1 MRLLKLTL
9 ALLALSL
16 AAPGRADTPSFGGL
30 PDGAVS
36 RSEMGP
42 ASEFVLYIIFDPA
55 LAADRLPP
63 GLRFRTLAEM
73 AERSPEIA
81 EHLKAHPE
89 HAGWAHSAFEII
101 GSPRMA
107 YDGVAA
113 RFGRRGG
120 MAVWYASVARL
131 DKSDPRPRGY
141 QQINLGTWLSDPRL
155 VQHMREKGYPA
166 DLGNISFTR
175 SARGEVKGRLDVP
188 GLHVRAYC
196 RLNGQRLS
204 PDWARAGTYE
214 TIWNPA
220 GETPA
225 FELVTYMGHLVE
237 DCGEARWRMS
247 GRAPLVR
254 AFDQRGRGGRV
265 IANTEF
271 ASGYVLRGGLYRPQ
285 AAPVAP

>member
-1 MRLLKLTL
+1 MRILKLL
-9 ALLALSL
+9 AALLALSA
-16 AAPGRADTPSFGGL
+16 AAPGRADTPAFGDL
-30 PDGAVS
+30 PVGAVS

-55 LAADRLPP
+55 LARDRLPP

-73 AERSPEIA
+73 ATRSPEIA
-81 EHLKAHPE
+81 EHLKTHPE

-101 GSPRMA
+101 GSPMMS
-107 YDGVAA
+107 YDGVKA
-113 RFGRRGG
+113 RFGRSGG

-131 DKSDPRPRGY
+131 DKTDTRPRGY

-155 VQHMREKGYPA
+155 VAHMRAKGYPVEPGA
-166 DLGNISFTR
+166 ISFTR
-175 SARGEVKGRLDVP
+175 SPGGEVKGRLDVA
-188 GLHVRAYC
+188 GLHVKAFC

-204 PDWARAGTYE
+204 PDWAKAGTYE

-220 GETPA
+220 GLRPG
-225 FELVTYMGHLVE
+225 FEMVTYMGHVVE

-247 GRAPLVR
+247 GGAPLAQ
-254 AFDQRGRGGRV
+254 AFAQRGLGGRV

-271 ASGYVLRGGLYRPQ
+271 ASGYVLQGGLYLP
-285 AAPVAP
+285 

>member
-1 MRLLKLTL
+1 MRLLKLIP

-16 AAPGRADTPSFGGL
+16 AAPGRADTPSFGDL

-42 ASEFVLYIIFDPA
+42 ASEFVLYIIFDPV

-63 GLRFRTLAEM
+63 GLRFRTLTEM

-81 EHLKAHPE
+81 EHLKAYPE

-101 GSPRMA
+101 GSPRMS
-107 YDGVAA
+107 YDGVEA
-113 RFGRRGG
+113 RFGKSGG

-131 DKSDPRPRGY
+131 DRSDPRPRGY

-155 VQHMREKGYPA
+155 VAHMRAKGYPA
-166 DLGNISFTR
+166 ELGQIRFTR
-175 SARGEVKGRLDVP
+175 SAGGEVKGRLDVA
-188 GLHVRAYC
+188 GLRVRAWC
-196 RLNGQRLS
+196 RLNGQKLS
-204 PDWARAGTYE
+204 PDWAKAGSYE

-220 GETPA
+220 GLAPA
-225 FELVTYMGHLVE
+225 FELVTYKGHVVE
-237 DCGEARWRMS
+237 DCGEVRWRIT
-247 GRAPLVR
+247 GPAPLAR
-254 AFDQRGRGGRV
+254 AYAARGLGGRV

-271 ASGYVLRGGLYRPQ
+271 ASGYVLKGGLYRP
-285 AAPVAP
+285 

>member
-1 MRLLKLTL
+1 MRILKLVP
-9 ALLALSL
+9 ALLALL
-16 AAPGRADTPSFGGL
+16 IAAPGRADAPAFGEL

-36 RSEMGP
+36 RSQMGP

-73 AERSPEIA
+73 ATRSPEIA

-101 GSPRMA
+101 GSPSMQ
-107 YDGVAA
+107 YDGVQA
-113 RFGRRGG
+113 RFGRSGG

-131 DKSDPRPRGY
+131 DKTDPRPRGY

-155 VQHMREKGYPA
+155 VAHMRAKGYPA
-166 DLGNISFTR
+166 QVASISFTR
-175 SARGEVKGRLDVP
+175 SATGEVKGRLDLA

-196 RLNGQRLS
+196 RLNGQRLM
-204 PDWARAGTYE
+204 PDWAKAGSYE

-220 GETPA
+220 GFAPA
-225 FELVTYMGHLVE
+225 FELVTYKGHVVE

-247 GRAPLVR
+247 GRATLVR
-254 AFDQRGRGGRV
+254 AFDQRGLGGRV

-271 ASGYVLRGGLYRPQ
+271 ASGYVLQGGLYRP
-285 AAPVAP
+285 